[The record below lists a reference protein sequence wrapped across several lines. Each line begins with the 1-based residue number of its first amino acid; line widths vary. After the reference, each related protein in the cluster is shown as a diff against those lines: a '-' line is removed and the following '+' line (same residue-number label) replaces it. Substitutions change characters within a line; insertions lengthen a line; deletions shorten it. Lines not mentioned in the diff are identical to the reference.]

1 MDERNGD
8 PPKNR
13 KSENFQT
20 EKKYKPN

>member
-13 KSENFQT
+13 KGENFQT